1 MSHLEAGLSWIKG
14 AKKAID
20 KAESSLI
27 EKTDNLMESQE
38 ARDKLKKKAG
48 EAVKSIKRATRKPNV
63 VELFT
68 IRRNGNFEVEIDRKK
83 CVDVHPDDIIYV
95 DR

>member
-1 MSHLEAGLSWIKG
+1 MSSLEAGLKWIQGVKE
-14 AKKAID
+14 AVD

-27 EKTDNLMESQE
+27 KTTDNFMEDENRGEKLKEKTSETI
-38 ARDKLKKKAG
+38 
-48 EAVKSIKRATRKPNV
+48 KSIKRATRKPNV

-68 IRRNGNFEVEIDRKK
+68 IRRNKDFEIEINREK
-83 CVDVHPDDIIYV
+83 CVDVHPDDIIYM